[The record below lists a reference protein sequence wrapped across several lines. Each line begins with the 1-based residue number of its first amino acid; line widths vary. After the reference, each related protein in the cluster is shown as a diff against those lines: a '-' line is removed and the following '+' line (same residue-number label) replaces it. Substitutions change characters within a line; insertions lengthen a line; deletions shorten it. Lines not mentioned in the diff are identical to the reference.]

1 MARRNP
7 FRLAGG
13 AFQRHANPPTA
24 PRPARLPAQH
34 RLIVRN
40 RQPSTN
46 HHPICEDVYEV
57 DYVGDGKTYT
67 VGEAAT
73 ELICGFYR
81 WEKPGF
87 GAPVADTKSVAG
99 PSAETFF
106 RRFGIMGNRKL
117 A

>member
-1 MARRNP
+1 MNDKELEEIIRQLCAHTND
-7 FRLAGG
+7 
-13 AFQRHANPPTA
+13 
-24 PRPARLPAQH
+24 PRPMP
-34 RLIVRN
+34 LIEDGDPVRGVFDLA
-40 RQPSTN
+40 TEAAG
-46 HHPICEDVYEV
+46 ICEDVYEV
-57 DYVGDGKTYT
+57 DYVGDGKIYT

-87 GAPVADTKSVAG
+87 GAPVVDPKSVAG